1 MIASIIFI
9 VIKKLVGGGGKMYK
23 VLLVDDER
31 IILEGIAK
39 VVDWEKV
46 GTRLIDTA
54 KNGIEAYEKIT
65 SYQPDIVITD
75 IKMPGMDG
83 LSLVAKTIKKYP
95 AIQFIILSGYSEF
108 EYAKKAIDY
117 GVKRYLLKPCNE
129 NMIIEALES
138 IIKEKKKEEVQ
149 NHISESYKILET
161 QVKSSKKYI
170 KEQLLKDFFLNKTY
184 SHKDLNFFER
194 KFNIDLKNEPVQL
207 ILCYIEGISK
217 DYQFYA
223 LTNMGTDIFKTLL
236 LNTVIEDYTIFLV
249 KKEDEETLQ
258 NQLYELKEAFKKICK
273 AELTIVVSKVDFIKN
288 VRELYLQ
295 AIKIFS
301 YRFYLG
307 IGKIIYNQH
316 LFLEENKININL
328 SFDTDKFIKLIK
340 SGNRQQV
347 QEFIAGIFQELKNKK
362 LNINTTKTMITK
374 FLLSVVQSLS
384 PKNSNEYLDQITKI
398 VENET
403 IEKVQLFFEKFILT
417 FVEKYEVRN
426 LSKQAELVRKI
437 NEILNEQF
445 SNPDFTLKMLANK
458 MMYMNADYLGKIF
471 KKETGKNFSTYLT
484 ILRIKK
490 AKEIIEEQD
499 NVKISNLA
507 NMVGFG
513 NNPQY
518 FSQVFK
524 KYTGYTPSEYKDK
537 LQKNVFP
544 V

>member
-1 MIASIIFI
+1 M
-9 VIKKLVGGGGKMYK
+9 
-23 VLLVDDER
+23 
-31 IILEGIAK
+31 
-39 VVDWEKV
+39 
-46 GTRLIDTA
+46 
-54 KNGIEAYEKIT
+54 
-65 SYQPDIVITD
+65 
-75 IKMPGMDG
+75 
-83 LSLVAKTIKKYP
+83 
-95 AIQFIILSGYSEF
+95 
-108 EYAKKAIDY
+108 
-117 GVKRYLLKPCNE
+117 E
-129 NMIIEALES
+129 N
-138 IIKEKKKEEVQ
+138 
-149 NHISESYKILET
+149 

-170 KEQLLKDFFLNKTY
+170 KEQLLKDFLLNKTY

-194 KFNIDLKNEPVQL
+194 KFNIDIKNEPVQL
-207 ILCYIEGISK
+207 ILCYIEGIPK

-223 LTNMGTDIFKTLL
+223 LANMGTDIFKTLL

-249 KKEDEETLQ
+249 KKEDGKTLQ

-273 AELTIVVSKVDFIKN
+273 AELTIVVSRVDFIKN

-316 LFLEENKININL
+316 LFFEENKITINL

-340 SGNRQQV
+340 SGDRQQV
-347 QEFIAGIFQELKNKK
+347 QEFITGIFQELTNKK

-384 PKNSNEYLDQITKI
+384 PKNINEYLDQITKV

-403 IEKVQLFFEKFILT
+403 LEKVQLFFEKFILT

-445 SNPDFTLKMLANK
+445 SNPDFTLKMLANEK
-458 MMYMNADYLGKIF
+458 MYMNADYLGKIF